1 MPRMLSRLLRYAG
14 RWVLSESHG
23 RSLAKTITW
32 RITGSTSAVIIAYII
47 TGSVAISGTIGIVH
61 LVVNTLLYWLHERV
75 WARIRWGTR
84 TF

>member
-14 RWVLSESHG
+14 RWGLSESHG

-32 RITGSTSAVIIAYII
+32 RITGSTSAIIIAYII

-75 WARIRWGTR
+75 WARIRWGTQ
-84 TF
+84 TP